1 MYSIALKMLFG
12 DLAKYLGLVFGVAF
26 STLLVNQQA
35 GIFVGLINR
44 GGSLI
49 QDIPEADIWVMDP
62 GVKNLDTSFPLRNT
76 ELARVRGV
84 PGLEWA
90 VPFFKSTVTVRT
102 GDGELEGGALL
113 GVDDTTLIGIPQKFV
128 LGTLD
133 DLRQPDAV
141 AVSAE
146 AYRRIWPGE
155 TPTLGKVLEL
165 NDRRAVVRAVVDA
178 LPQFTSSLTFYA
190 RYSRAVAYA
199 NTGRNQLSFIIAR
212 SDPDADP
219 QTVCDAIQSRT
230 GLKALTSEQFR
241 WKCIEYILKNTGI
254 PVSFAAVIGLG
265 IIVGIAIV
273 GLLLNL
279 LIVENLRQYA
289 ALKAIGVRNG
299 KLVLMVLL
307 QSLVVGGV
315 GYGLGLGAAA
325 SFFEFAGNNDPNFK
339 GFYLPWQIAVGSAG
353 LAAGIMLLSTL
364 FSLRKVLFVDPALV
378 FRG

>member
-1 MYSIALKMLFG
+1 MYQVALKMLFG

-35 GIFVGLINR
+35 GIFVGLITR

-62 GVKNLDTSFPLRNT
+62 GVKNLDTSFPLRDT

-84 PGLEWA
+84 TGLDWA
-90 VPFFKSTVTVRT
+90 VPFFKSSVTVRT
-102 GDGELEGGALL
+102 ANGELEGGLLL
-113 GVDDTTLIGIPQKFV
+113 GLDDTTLIGIPQKFV
-128 LGTLD
+128 LGSQE

-155 TPTLGKVLEL
+155 KPTTGKILEL
-165 NDRRAVVRAVVDA
+165 NDRRAVVMAVVDA
-178 LPQFTSSLTFYA
+178 RPQFTSSLTFYS
-190 RYSRAVAYA
+190 RYSRALMYA
-199 NTGRNQLSFIIAR
+199 PTGRNKLSFILAR
-212 SDPDADP
+212 SNPGSDP
-219 QTVCDAIQSRT
+219 QVVCDEINKRT

-265 IIVGIAIV
+265 IIVGVAIV

-279 LIVENLRQYA
+279 LILENLRQYA
-289 ALKAIGVRNG
+289 ALKAIGVRNS
-299 KLVLMVLL
+299 KLVKMVLL
-307 QSLVVGGV
+307 QALVVGGV
-315 GYGLGLGAAA
+315 GYGFGLGGAA

-339 GFYLPWQIAVGSAG
+339 GFYLPWQVAAGSAV
-353 LAAGIMLLSTL
+353 LAASIMILSAL
-364 FSLRKVLFVDPALV
+364 FSLRKVLFVDPAIV